1 MSYSYILTTR
11 DQYPKIV
18 GAWHQKY
25 LLLEYL
31 QKHPEHYYRAF
42 RASGTEV
49 TDISDESCQEAA
61 DKCFVCTQPQNKKG
75 LNWCKD
81 HPVRDNVPY
90 RAGEQ
95 VRILGGE
102 FKHIIGTVV
111 RDQGDQLVQ
120 VMPCSSTQWV
130 WFQTDQVR
138 RLNRRDW

>member
-1 MSYSYILTTR
+1 M
-11 DQYPKIV
+11 

-49 TDISDESCQEAA
+49 TDISDESRKEAA
-61 DKCFVCTQPQNKKG
+61 DKCFVCTKPQSKRG
-75 LNWCKD
+75 LSWCKD

-90 RAGEQ
+90 VAGEQ
-95 VRILGGE
+95 VRIKEKGKY
-102 FKHIIGTVV
+102 FDHIGTVV
-111 RDQGDQLVQ
+111 RDQGEQLVQ

-130 WFQTDQVR
+130 WFHIDQIR
-138 RLNRRDW
+138 RLNGKDYE